1 MFGELKQFTKH
12 LHKTSCNILD
22 FFAKNRTSKLQ
33 TELGEEG
40 RMVLFRSNHFASQK
54 RTSHTA
60 KSDLFQLHKLQPP
73 CYFST
78 YLSFFSNKENSNWMQ
93 VLGPRELQVFVSDWF
108 CIVQSYIRQ
117 LYVILCI
124 VVLDKSKHPCAK
136 VQPHQDGEKVLR
148 DTQGHVT
155 PMARDT

>member
-1 MFGELKQFTKH
+1 
-12 LHKTSCNILD
+12 
-22 FFAKNRTSKLQ
+22 
-33 TELGEEG
+33 
-40 RMVLFRSNHFASQK
+40 MVLFRSNHFASQK

-60 KSDLFQLHKLQPP
+60 KSDLLQLHKIQPP
-73 CYFST
+73 FFFLLFFHIFVKNCQTRRTQIGCKFSAHENCKC
-78 YLSFFSNKENSNWMQ
+78 LSQIDFALYN
-93 VLGPRELQVFVSDWF
+93 
-108 CIVQSYIRQ
+108 QSYIRQ

>member
-1 MFGELKQFTKH
+1 MYKH
-12 LHKTSCNILD
+12 LHKTSFNILD
-22 FFAKNRTSKLQ
+22 FFAKHRASKLQ

-60 KSDLFQLHKLQPP
+60 KSDLLQLHKIQPP
-73 CYFST
+73 
-78 YLSFFSNKENSNWMQ
+78 FFFPFFPHICQNLSNKENSNWMQ